1 MGCKHSRH
9 QDHQHRDSF
18 GCRASSNPCSTP
30 NVPSYAVYDDG
41 RSKSQSRYSRIGD
54 DYHSLEQVTR
64 ALAQAGLESSNLIVG
79 IDFTK
84 SNEWTGARSF
94 HRKSLHH
101 LGDSMNPYEQAISII
116 GRTLSAFDEDNL
128 IPCFGFGDASTHD
141 QKVFSFYPDDQLCNG
156 FEEVSSRYREIVPRV
171 NLAGPTSFAPIIETA
186 IEIVD
191 NSCGQYHVLLI
202 IADGQVTSSVGTVN
216 GKLSSQE
223 QNTINAIVRASNYPL
238 SIVLVGVGD
247 GPWDMM
253 HKFDDNIPSRAFDN
267 FQFVNF
273 TEIMSKNIPMSK
285 KETEF
290 ALDALMEIPSQYKA
304 TIDLQLLGCQ
314 KGAPGRN
321 ALPPPLGNGSV
332 NSYTTYSSPRSNAAY
347 VPCTD
352 HSSDNRHCPSCLWNK
367 KDLAFGCGHQTC
379 SDCGKDL
386 NQCPICQAYITTKI
400 KLYDKDQYC
409 SVERKRLFFDFKDR
423 SMVRK
428 QLEISLLVSLTCLL
442 LFPSIFTVRANT
454 STRTSS
460 TTTTLQ
466 TSDHQVLDYKIQDQR
481 GDQEEGGGHKDLED
495 EEEEINPYVFEYDR
509 DFVSR
514 VKTEHGRVDVL
525 QQFTKN
531 SNLLSALA
539 NYRVEILEAN
549 PLTFIT
555 PAHIDADF
563 VIFVVKGRGAI
574 TVIHEEIKRETS
586 NLECG
591 DIFRVHADTTFYM
604 VNRDEYEKL
613 YVAKILFPVNL
624 PGNYEVVET
633 QESFFEAFS
642 WDLVEAALNDVS
654 FASSLHVYRSI
665 NQTERGRLEKIFK
678 QQQGKIMNATK
689 QQIEA
694 LSQDEEGVRGSN
706 GAWPFPSNVSGSPF
720 NLFKKGAIK
729 SNNYGDLYEADPRDF
744 KPLEYLNLIGSM
756 AGPFHSKAAKI
767 FIVVEG
773 EGYFEMACPHHSTSS
788 GSSSPTYQNISS
800 HLRRGTIF
808 IAPASYPVAIVASNN
823 STLKLLCFELNAQAN
838 IRYTLA
844 GKGNVIDAMHIEAKE
859 LAFGV
864 AGIEVEQI
872 FRNQMDCFFFPGPS
886 TRQQRQGSR
895 ADT

>member
-1 MGCKHSRH
+1 
-9 QDHQHRDSF
+9 
-18 GCRASSNPCSTP
+18 
-30 NVPSYAVYDDG
+30 
-41 RSKSQSRYSRIGD
+41 
-54 DYHSLEQVTR
+54 
-64 ALAQAGLESSNLIVG
+64 
-79 IDFTK
+79 
-84 SNEWTGARSF
+84 
-94 HRKSLHH
+94 
-101 LGDSMNPYEQAISII
+101 
-116 GRTLSAFDEDNL
+116 
-128 IPCFGFGDASTHD
+128 
-141 QKVFSFYPDDQLCNG
+141 
-156 FEEVSSRYREIVPRV
+156 
-171 NLAGPTSFAPIIETA
+171 
-186 IEIVD
+186 
-191 NSCGQYHVLLI
+191 
-202 IADGQVTSSVGTVN
+202 
-216 GKLSSQE
+216 
-223 QNTINAIVRASNYPL
+223 
-238 SIVLVGVGD
+238 
-247 GPWDMM
+247 
-253 HKFDDNIPSRAFDN
+253 
-267 FQFVNF
+267 
-273 TEIMSKNIPMSK
+273 
-285 KETEF
+285 
-290 ALDALMEIPSQYKA
+290 
-304 TIDLQLLGCQ
+304 
-314 KGAPGRN
+314 
-321 ALPPPLGNGSV
+321 
-332 NSYTTYSSPRSNAAY
+332 
-347 VPCTD
+347 
-352 HSSDNRHCPSCLWNK
+352 
-367 KDLAFGCGHQTC
+367 
-379 SDCGKDL
+379 
-386 NQCPICQAYITTKI
+386 
-400 KLYDKDQYC
+400 
-409 SVERKRLFFDFKDR
+409 
-423 SMVRK
+423 MVRK

-442 LFPSIFTVRANT
+442 LFPSIFTVRANAT
-454 STRTSS
+454 TRTSTS
-460 TTTTLQ
+460 TTTLQ
-466 TSDHQVLDYKIQDQR
+466 TSDQQVLDYKIQDQR
-481 GDQEEGGGHKDLED
+481 GDQEEGGGHKDLGD

-563 VIFVVKGRGAI
+563 VLFVVKGRGAI

-624 PGNYEVVET
+624 PGNYEAFYGAGGGDS
-633 QESFFEAFS
+633 ESFFEAFS
-642 WDLVEAALNDVS
+642 WDLVEAALN
-654 FASSLHVYRSI
+654 
-665 NQTERGRLEKIFK
+665 TERGRLEKIFK

-744 KPLEYLNLIGSM
+744 KPLEYLNLIVSFASITQGSM

-773 EGYFEMACPHHSTSS
+773 EGYFEMTCPHHSSSS

-823 STLKLLCFELNAQAN
+823 STLKLLCFEVNAQAN